1 MEDTGARIRAV
12 EGDEAAPAY
21 AYSQV
26 QAGAFVM
33 VLTCMHAAAQPTSHI
48 PHVLSPL

>member
-1 MEDTGARIRAV
+1 
-12 EGDEAAPAY
+12 
-21 AYSQV
+21 
-26 QAGAFVM
+26 VM